1 MGADNGR
8 INKEVQGDAA
18 VLCPEPLPEL
28 PPDAA
33 CCPAAK
39 TIIDRVPVAKLLWQV
54 TLGRPSAGQGK
65 NGFDAQPIAEH
76 RGTPST
82 GFDGGEDGGKLRP
95 CLISQQQTYKHR
107 VSSRMHRIYGIEKTY
122 PGILNSSTR
131 PSSLSRTA
139 ASARQCGPR

>member
-1 MGADNGR
+1 MSADHCRIDKKVACLGR
-8 INKEVQGDAA
+8 GVRLET
-18 VLCPEPLPEL
+18 LPEL
-28 PPDAA
+28 APEAA
-33 CCPAAK
+33 PFPAAK
-39 TIIDRVPVAKLLWQV
+39 AMIDRVPVAKLLWQV

-122 PGILNSSTR
+122 PGIMNSSTR
-131 PSSLSRTA
+131 PS
-139 ASARQCGPR
+139 